1 MVLSKGKK
9 LILLA
14 VAVVVAIIIIFAVYS
29 ISSSNSEKQD
39 AIDRVVDSLL
49 DESSAYSDANPY
61 DEGEISTFITD
72 YWNPMKDDASFQEE
86 LVNRLNSE
94 ILEPT
99 LQNKE
104 SDSSQQVENQYGYAP
119 VPSDTGRIL
128 CKLTSFLNQVEY
140 EDAALREKILNYYV
154 QLVGMG
160 VTSIENIEEST
171 DPADKLQLSSELM
184 DILSYIDEYNQSTGT
199 FYQIQE
205 SEVISE
211 NDKDT
216 VSEFYNQI
224 VQQSSDT
231 GNARVFSEAVS
242 QLTQSSFFENQTV
255 ISNDK
260 MIDFL
265 VVDDSSSISTLRQ
278 GIGGYYDE
286 ISEEP
291 QWDYDGNSYGGGNA
305 TFCGDF
311 YYAVYE
317 SSGNQ
322 YDMSEM
328 TPEVW
333 AALTPGQR
341 AEIEEGNRKTRE
353 ITVYLKGVEVSST
366 YKDVIPELDESGF
379 EFAYCNSDGSTLFLS
394 ENAVRYFPDAVNQ
407 GSYFIRGDFSKQVDE
422 AEMQYSSQGSDITT
436 AVSAVAQ
443 GDYEAA
449 TKAFMSFSDNG
460 TNLAQICQFALKL
473 RDNDVLD
480 AGLVVIYENINLT
493 DEDMLQFETYIENLY

>member
-9 LILLA
+9 ILLITV
-14 VAVVVAIIIIFAVYS
+14 VAVVAAIILVATFFLYRS
-29 ISSSNSEKQD
+29 HSETQY
-39 AIDRVVDSLL
+39 AIDQVVNSLL
-49 DESSAYSDANPY
+49 DEDSAYSDADPY
-61 DEGEISTFITD
+61 NEETISTFITG
-72 YWNPMKDDASFQEE
+72 YWNPLKDNSSFQKE
-86 LVNRLNSE
+86 LANRLNEE
-94 ILEPT
+94 ILGPT
-99 LQNKE
+99 LQNTE
-104 SDSSQQVENQYGYAP
+104 SGSSQQVENRYGDEP
-119 VPSDTGRIL
+119 TPGSTNKVL
-128 CKLTSFLNQVEY
+128 CKVAHFLNQVEY

-154 QLVGMG
+154 QLAGIG
-160 VTSIENIEEST
+160 VTFLKNVEEST
-171 DPADKLQLSSELM
+171 DPADKLQISSELM
-184 DILSYIDEYNQSTGT
+184 DTLSYIDEYNQSTGT

-211 NDKDT
+211 NDRDA

-224 VQQSSDT
+224 VQQSYDT
-231 GNARVFSEAVS
+231 GNTLIFSEAMS
-242 QLTQSSFFENQTV
+242 QVTQSSFFENQTV
-255 ISNDK
+255 IDNGK
-260 MIDFL
+260 LIDFL
-265 VVDDSSSISTLRQ
+265 VDNSSPISTLRQ

-291 QWDYDGNSYGGGNA
+291 QWNYDGNSYGGGNA

-311 YYAVYE
+311 YYEMYE
-317 SSGNQ
+317 GTGNQ

-341 AEIEEGNRKTRE
+341 AEIEEGNSKNHE
-353 ITVYLKGVEVSST
+353 IIVYLKGTEISST

-394 ENAVRYFPDAVNQ
+394 ENAVRYFPDAENN
-407 GSYFIRGDFSKQVDE
+407 GSYVIRGDFSEQVAE
-422 AEMQYSSQGSDITT
+422 AEMQYSSQGSEITT

-449 TKAFMSFSDNG
+449 TKAFMSFSNNG
-460 TNLAQICQFALKL
+460 TNLEQICQFALKL

-480 AGLVVIYENINLT
+480 AALVVIYENINLT
-493 DEDMLQFETYIENLY
+493 EEDMIQLETYIANLY